1 MVNPFWFYF
10 EKSPKKL
17 EQINEQISEQI
28 KQKSFNLL
36 KFRVSKFKKMI
47 RKGKM
52 AKRKQ
57 TTTYIFEQ
65 QLKPDFWDWSEDSK
79 KLFLNW
85 EKNKIE
91 IFKEIY
97 ERVKLMSESED
108 LKIALIIHD
117 KDISYGTK
125 LVEPHIHGYIEFS
138 NKKDL
143 NVLALN
149 LGILPQ
155 YIESSGRG
163 KYGKVNSKA
172 YLIHAKDKDKYQYPV
187 SDVETFD
194 TLDYEAFINQNKED
208 FENYSATRKREKSEE
223 SLDLVLAKVQLG
235 ELTYNDVM
243 EDDNLAFLFGNN
255 QQKFRERFNFYGER
269 QAFLRLK
276 SLELG
281 EYQLTVLYIQG
292 ESEVGKSTLSR
303 EIALQVQSK
312 LNEIGLRGDIYS
324 ASSANPFDDYYGE
337 EILILDDLRENNMS
351 PSDWLKLFDPL
362 NSARMSARY
371 QNKRVVP
378 RLIIMP
384 VYKSP
389 KLFFGEIKEEDLNQ
403 FLRRINFLLD
413 VTYKHGSDEN
423 RLYNISEVVKRRGVD
438 FYQKK
443 DGSMAVLNFK
453 YEDIFC
459 SDDKD
464 DFIRKLLEDCIY
476 PRILPKK
483 AKDVTNG

>member
-172 YLIHAKDKDKYQYPV
+172 YLIHAKDKDKYLYPV

>member
-1 MVNPFWFYF
+1 
-10 EKSPKKL
+10 
-17 EQINEQISEQI
+17 
-28 KQKSFNLL
+28 
-36 KFRVSKFKKMI
+36 MI

-97 ERVKLMSESED
+97 ERVKLMSESEN

-163 KYGKVNSKA
+163 KYGKINSKA
-172 YLIHAKDKDKYQYPV
+172 YLIHAKDKDKYQYPA

-194 TLDYEAFINQNKED
+194 TFDYEAFVNQNREDFEKYAATKKREKTDESLDMVFQKIITGELTEDDIFDDEELRFLWANNQNK
-208 FENYSATRKREKSEE
+208 FEEAFHAQAVFSARETMRALQNGEFKLTAIFVHGRSDSGKTTFAKKIGNDIIQVAKEE
-223 SLDLVLAKVQLG
+223 SLDWRM
-235 ELTYNDVM
+235 YDSDV
-243 EDDNLAFLFGNN
+243 
-255 QQKFRERFNFYGER
+255 
-269 QAFLRLK
+269 
-276 SLELG
+276 
-281 EYQLTVLYIQG
+281 T
-292 ESEVGKSTLSR
+292 
-303 EIALQVQSK
+303 
-312 LNEIGLRGDIYS
+312 
-324 ASSANPFDDYYGE
+324 NPFDAYRGE
-337 EILILDDLRENNMS
+337 EVILLNDLRYDS
-351 PSDWLKLFDPL
+351 LKPADWLKLLDPL
-362 NSARMSARY
+362 NNSRMSARY
-371 QNKRVVP
+371 RN
-378 RLIIMP
+378 RLVAGRIFI
-384 VYKSP
+384 
-389 KLFFGEIKEEDLNQ
+389 LTNTEGIFDFFRQIKYENIDQ
-403 FLRRINFLLD
+403 YLRRFNYVLEVFERGGEREYVFSETIKLSVPNTEKGI
-413 VTYKHGSDEN
+413 VTYFDTKEVYRKSCKDEFVQH
-423 RLYNISEVVKRRGVD
+423 I
-438 FYQKK
+438 
-443 DGSMAVLNFK
+443 
-453 YEDIFC
+453 
-459 SDDKD
+459 
-464 DFIRKLLEDCIY
+464 LEDYIL

-483 AKDVTNG
+483 AKDVTND

>member
-1 MVNPFWFYF
+1 
-10 EKSPKKL
+10 
-17 EQINEQISEQI
+17 
-28 KQKSFNLL
+28 
-36 KFRVSKFKKMI
+36 
-47 RKGKM
+47 M

-97 ERVKLMSESED
+97 ERVKLMSESEN

-163 KYGKVNSKA
+163 KYGKINSKA

-194 TLDYEAFINQNKED
+194 TFDYEAFVNQNREDFEKYAATKKREKTDESLDMIFQKIITGELTEDDIFDDEELRFLWANNQNK
-208 FENYSATRKREKSEE
+208 FEEAFHAQAVFSARETMRALQNGEFKLTAIFVHGRSDSGKTTFAKKIGNDIIQVAKEE
-223 SLDLVLAKVQLG
+223 SLDWRM
-235 ELTYNDVM
+235 YDSDV
-243 EDDNLAFLFGNN
+243 
-255 QQKFRERFNFYGER
+255 
-269 QAFLRLK
+269 
-276 SLELG
+276 
-281 EYQLTVLYIQG
+281 T
-292 ESEVGKSTLSR
+292 
-303 EIALQVQSK
+303 
-312 LNEIGLRGDIYS
+312 
-324 ASSANPFDDYYGE
+324 NPFDAYRGE
-337 EILILDDLRENNMS
+337 EVILLNDLRYDS
-351 PSDWLKLFDPL
+351 LKPADWLKLLDPL
-362 NSARMSARY
+362 NNSRMSARY
-371 QNKRVVP
+371 RN
-378 RLIIMP
+378 RLVAGRIFI
-384 VYKSP
+384 
-389 KLFFGEIKEEDLNQ
+389 LTNTEGIFDFFRQIKYENIDQ
-403 FLRRINFLLD
+403 YLRRFNYVLEVFERGGEREYVFSETIKLSVPNTEKGI
-413 VTYKHGSDEN
+413 VTYFDTKEVYRKSCKDEFVQH
-423 RLYNISEVVKRRGVD
+423 I
-438 FYQKK
+438 
-443 DGSMAVLNFK
+443 
-453 YEDIFC
+453 
-459 SDDKD
+459 
-464 DFIRKLLEDCIY
+464 LEDYIL

-483 AKDVTNG
+483 TKDVTND

>member
-1 MVNPFWFYF
+1 M
-10 EKSPKKL
+10 
-17 EQINEQISEQI
+17 
-28 KQKSFNLL
+28 L
-36 KFRVSKFKKMI
+36 KFIVSKFKKMI

-85 EKNKIE
+85 ENNKIE

-97 ERVKLMSESED
+97 ERVKSMSVSED

-172 YLIHAKDKDKYQYPV
+172 YLIHAKDKDKYQYPA

-194 TLDYEAFINQNKED
+194 TFDYEAFVNQNREDFEKYAATKKREKTDESLDMVFQKIITGELTEDDIFDDEELRFLWANNQNK
-208 FENYSATRKREKSEE
+208 FEEAFHAQAVFSARETMRALQNGEFKLTAIFVHGRSDSGKTTFAKKIGNDIIQVAKEE
-223 SLDLVLAKVQLG
+223 SLDWRM
-235 ELTYNDVM
+235 YDSDV
-243 EDDNLAFLFGNN
+243 
-255 QQKFRERFNFYGER
+255 
-269 QAFLRLK
+269 
-276 SLELG
+276 
-281 EYQLTVLYIQG
+281 T
-292 ESEVGKSTLSR
+292 
-303 EIALQVQSK
+303 
-312 LNEIGLRGDIYS
+312 
-324 ASSANPFDDYYGE
+324 NPFDAYRGE
-337 EILILDDLRENNMS
+337 EVILLNDLRYDS
-351 PSDWLKLFDPL
+351 LKPADWLKLLDPL
-362 NSARMSARY
+362 NNSRMSARY
-371 QNKRVVP
+371 RN
-378 RLIIMP
+378 RLVAGRIFI
-384 VYKSP
+384 
-389 KLFFGEIKEEDLNQ
+389 LTNTEGIFDFFRQIKYENIDQ
-403 FLRRINFLLD
+403 YLRRFNYVLEVFERGGEREYVFSETIKLSVPNTEKGI
-413 VTYKHGSDEN
+413 VTYFDTKEVYRKSCKDEFVQH
-423 RLYNISEVVKRRGVD
+423 I
-438 FYQKK
+438 
-443 DGSMAVLNFK
+443 
-453 YEDIFC
+453 
-459 SDDKD
+459 
-464 DFIRKLLEDCIY
+464 LEDYIL

-483 AKDVTNG
+483 AKDVTND

>member
-1 MVNPFWFYF
+1 
-10 EKSPKKL
+10 
-17 EQINEQISEQI
+17 
-28 KQKSFNLL
+28 
-36 KFRVSKFKKMI
+36 MI

-97 ERVKLMSESED
+97 ERVKLMSESEN

-163 KYGKVNSKA
+163 KYGKINSKA

-194 TLDYEAFINQNKED
+194 TFDYEAFVNQNREDFEKYAATKKREKTDESLDMIFQKIITGELTEDDIFDDEELRFLWANNQNK
-208 FENYSATRKREKSEE
+208 FEEAFHAQAVFSARETMRALQNGEFKLTAIFVHGRSDSGKTTFAKQIGKDIIQAAKEE
-223 SLDLVLAKVQLG
+223 SFDWRMYDSDL
-235 ELTYNDVM
+235 
-243 EDDNLAFLFGNN
+243 
-255 QQKFRERFNFYGER
+255 
-269 QAFLRLK
+269 
-276 SLELG
+276 S
-281 EYQLTVLYIQG
+281 
-292 ESEVGKSTLSR
+292 
-303 EIALQVQSK
+303 
-312 LNEIGLRGDIYS
+312 
-324 ASSANPFDDYYGE
+324 NPFDAYRGE
-337 EILILDDLRENNMS
+337 EIIFLNDLRYDS
-351 PSDWLKLFDPL
+351 LKPADWLKLLDPL
-362 NSARMSARY
+362 NNSRMSARY
-371 QNKRVVP
+371 RN
-378 RLIIMP
+378 RLVAGRIFI
-384 VYKSP
+384 
-389 KLFFGEIKEEDLNQ
+389 LTNTEGIFDFFRQIKYENIDQ
-403 FLRRINFLLD
+403 YLRRFNYVLEVFERGGEREYVFSETIKLSVPNTEKGI
-413 VTYKHGSDEN
+413 VTYFDTKEVYRKSCKDEFVQH
-423 RLYNISEVVKRRGVD
+423 I
-438 FYQKK
+438 
-443 DGSMAVLNFK
+443 
-453 YEDIFC
+453 
-459 SDDKD
+459 
-464 DFIRKLLEDCIY
+464 LEDYIL

-483 AKDVTNG
+483 TKDVTND

>member
-28 KQKSFNLL
+28 KQNSFNLL

-52 AKRKQ
+52 TKRKQ

-97 ERVKLMSESED
+97 ERVSLMSESED
-108 LKIALIIHD
+108 LKIALIVHD

-143 NVLALN
+143 NILALN

-163 KYGKVNSKA
+163 KYGKINSKA
-172 YLIHAKDKDKYQYPV
+172 YLIHAKDKDKYQYPA

-194 TLDYEAFINQNKED
+194 TFDYEAFINQNKED
-208 FENYSATRKREKSEE
+208 FEKYAATKKREKSDE
-223 SLDLVLAKVQLG
+223 SLDLTLSKIQLG

-255 QQKFRERFNFYGER
+255 QQKFRDGFNFYGER
-269 QAFLRLK
+269 QTFLRLK
-276 SLELG
+276 SLERK
-281 EYQLTVLYIQG
+281 EYQMTVIYIQG
-292 ESEVGKSTLSR
+292 DSDIGKSELAKN
-303 EIALQVQSK
+303 IALQVQVK
-312 LNEIGLRGDIYS
+312 LNDLGLRGDIYS
-324 ASSANPFDDYYGE
+324 ASSANPFDNYLGE
-337 EILILDDLRENNMS
+337 EILLLDDVREDTMRA
-351 PSDWLKLFDPL
+351 SDWLKLFDPL

-371 QNKRVVP
+371 QNKLVVP

-384 VYKSP
+384 VYMSP
-389 KLFFGEIKEEDLNQ
+389 KLFFGRIKAEDLNQ
-403 FLRRINFLLD
+403 FLRRINFLVD
-413 VTYKHGSDEN
+413 VSLMHGSEVE
-423 RLYNISEVVKRRGVD
+423 RLYNISEVVKRKGID
-438 FYQKK
+438 FYEKK
-443 DGSMAVLNFK
+443 DGSIAVLNFR
-453 YEDIFC
+453 YEDLFC
-459 SDDKD
+459 AQDRDVFVK
-464 DFIRKLLEDCIY
+464 KMVEECIC

-483 AKDVTNG
+483 VKDVTND

>member
-1 MVNPFWFYF
+1 
-10 EKSPKKL
+10 
-17 EQINEQISEQI
+17 
-28 KQKSFNLL
+28 
-36 KFRVSKFKKMI
+36 MI

-97 ERVKLMSESED
+97 ERVKLMSESEN

-163 KYGKVNSKA
+163 KYGKINSKA
-172 YLIHAKDKDKYQYPV
+172 YLIHAKDKDKYQYPA

-194 TLDYEAFINQNKED
+194 TFDYEAFINQNKED

-223 SLDLVLAKVQLG
+223 SLDLVLSKVQLG

-303 EIALQVQSK
+303 EIALQVQGK

-324 ASSANPFDDYYGE
+324 ASSANPFDDYFGE

-459 SDDKD
+459 SDDKE
-464 DFIRKLLEDCIY
+464 DFIRKLLEECIY

-483 AKDVTNG
+483 AKDVTND